1 LKANNKKRRTIW
13 IVASVAV
20 VLTAVFAGGFL
31 FRQRARAD
39 ASLEPGQVVKAFVGK
54 LSAEASASGQLLP
67 QQEATLSVGLSGRVQ
82 TVFVEVGD
90 AVQEGDVLL
99 QIESDALER
108 AVRSAEQ
115 ALIIQEAN
123 LAEMTDEPSA
133 QDIEAAKAAV
143 ASAQAQL
150 DDLLAGADAKD
161 LAAAEAAVASAQ
173 AQLDD
178 LLAGASTEDLTQAE
192 TALNSAL
199 ALEAVEKLRYEAL
212 DEQLVIARQQLDM
225 ATVSLENAQYFYDAL
240 ANDWQ
245 HKDYAPHS
253 PEAETLDDA
262 RTNYAIALARYN
274 LSAANINESTYRAA
288 QAQVAQARVALETL
302 TSERTVEIASA
313 REQLAQ
319 AKATLSV
326 LQETSATQLAAAQ
339 NQLAQA
345 EANLTNLLQGA
356 SAEQIAI
363 VKAQVAQARIN
374 LDNAQA
380 RLADVQLVAPFGGVV
395 TAVYLAEGEW
405 ATGPAVELTDTSSL
419 EVVLDVD
426 EVDIG
431 QITLGQRTRVTLETW
446 PDEEFEGEVVRIA
459 PIGSTQT
466 EIVTYQ
472 VHIRLDPGDYP
483 VRTGMTANAELI
495 TSERDGVLL
504 VANRAITV
512 DRDENKYFV
521 HRVDG
526 ETISKT
532 EVTIG
537 VRDGSYTEITSGLQQ
552 GDTVIIDYAQSD
564 FPFGPGQGQGQQSRF
579 SSN

>member
-1 LKANNKKRRTIW
+1 MKANHKKRRVIW

-20 VLTAVFAGGFL
+20 VLTAVFTGGFL
-31 FRQRARAD
+31 VRQHARAD
-39 ASLEPGQVVKAFVGK
+39 ASLEPGQVVKAFVGT

-67 QQEATLSVGLSGRVQ
+67 HREAMLSIGLPGRVQ
-82 TVFVEVGD
+82 TVYVEVGD
-90 AVQEGDVLL
+90 TVQEGEVLVQL
-99 QIESDALER
+99 ESDALDR

-115 ALIIQEAN
+115 TLIIQEAN
-123 LAEMTDEPSA
+123 LAEMTKEPSER
-133 QDIEAAKAAV
+133 DIEAAQAAV

-150 DDLLAGADAKD
+150 DDLLAGADSKD
-161 LAAAEAAVASAQ
+161 LAAAEAAVVSAQ

-178 LLAGASTEDLTQAE
+178 LLAGPSTEDLAQAKA
-192 TALNSAL
+192 ALNSAL
-199 ALEAVEKLRYEAL
+199 AMEAAEKLRYEAL
-212 DEQLVIARQQLDM
+212 DAQLTVARQQLDM

-245 HKDYAPHS
+245 HKEYAPHS
-253 PEAETLDDA
+253 PEAKALNDA
-262 RTNYAIALARYN
+262 RTNYAVALARYN
-274 LSAANINESTYRAA
+274 LSAANINDSTYRAA

-302 TSERTVEIASA
+302 TGERTVEIASA

-319 AKATLSV
+319 AQAALST

-339 NQLAQA
+339 SQLAQA
-345 EANLTNLLQGA
+345 QANLTNLLQGA
-356 SAEQIAI
+356 SSEQTAI
-363 VKAQVAQARIN
+363 VEAQVAQARIS
-374 LDNAQA
+374 LANAQA
-380 RLADVQLVAPFGGVV
+380 RLADAQLVAPFDGVV
-395 TAVYLAEGEW
+395 TAVYFAKGEW

-431 QITLGQRTRVTLETW
+431 LVSIGQRTRITLETW

-459 PIGSTQT
+459 PTGSTQT

-472 VHIRLDPGDYP
+472 VYIRLDSGDHP

-495 TSERDGVLL
+495 TSEREGVLL

-512 DRDENKYFV
+512 DRKESKYYV

-526 ETISKT
+526 ETVSKT

-537 VRDGSYTEITSGLQQ
+537 LRDGSFTEITSGLQE
-552 GDTVIIDYAQSD
+552 GDSVVIDYAQSN
-564 FPFGPGQGQGQQSRF
+564 FPFGPGQDWE
-579 SSN
+579 